1 MADTKI
7 SALTSATT
15 PLAGTEVLPIVQ
27 SGATVKVAVSDLTA
41 ARAVSMK
48 SATVVGVADSLSESV
63 RTNSFSGSVNGN
75 SGIRM
80 AAQCSDTKYNWLV
93 GAQYNINQGFEIT
106 ASTAVGGG
114 TFSTPILS
122 AVAPSGDVT
131 VGTGNLVIGTSGKG
145 IDFSATPGTGT
156 SELLADYEHGTFTP
170 TIVGTGTAGVGTY
183 STQVGVYT
191 KVGNRVFFSIHL
203 NWSAHTGS
211 GDMNIGGMPF
221 TASARS
227 AVALW
232 NSAITLNALS
242 VVQGYNN
249 LFSPTIALEQY
260 AAGGG
265 SAAAVALDTS
275 GQFMVSGQYEV

>member
-1 MADTKI
+1 MADKKI

-63 RTNSFSGSVNGN
+63 RTNSFSGSVNSN

-93 GAQYNINQGFEIT
+93 AAQYNLNQGFEIT

-145 IDFSATPGTGT
+145 ITLPGGITWKSGAGSPEGVVTAPVGSLYSRSDGGLLT
-156 SELLADYEHGTFTP
+156 SLYVKE
-170 TIVGTGTAGVGTY
+170 
-183 STQVGVYT
+183 S
-191 KVGNRVFFSIHL
+191 
-203 NWSAHTGS
+203 GS
-211 GDMNIGGMPF
+211 GNTGWIGK
-221 TASARS
+221 
-227 AVALW
+227 
-232 NSAITLNALS
+232 
-242 VVQGYNN
+242 
-249 LFSPTIALEQY
+249 
-260 AAGGG
+260 
-265 SAAAVALDTS
+265 
-275 GQFMVSGQYEV
+275 